1 MDIFLLILRVIVSWQ
16 VGSAAFLLLML
27 FSLVS
32 QLTAFE
38 NRQRVVYYQP
48 PNETAVGR
56 DNTKKT
62 KK

>member
-1 MDIFLLILRVIVSWQ
+1 MGVFLLILSVMGSWQ
-16 VGSAAFLLLML
+16 VWLSAVLLLML

-38 NRQRVVYYQP
+38 KRQRVVYYQP
-48 PNETAVGR
+48 PAEAAKGQDVS
-56 DNTKKT
+56 KKP